1 MSGQLRVNNIT
12 DEVGTGAAK
21 FPNGV
26 KFADDTTQTT
36 AATSSNYIM
45 RTYDSPATWT
55 KPVGLKAV
63 KVTVVG
69 AGGNGGTGVLNIGNG
84 GGGGGAG
91 YALKYLPV
99 ASIPGPVV
107 VTQGTAPSKTSSF
120 GAFVSATGGSNG
132 ANATPAGPALAGA
145 GGNGAGGD
153 VNAAGSEGSARS
165 GGASALAY
173 SLSAPPTSPTT
184 AGRPYGGGAVGGS
197 NSPGALTGG
206 TGAAGLVIVE
216 EFY

>member
-12 DEVGTGAAK
+12 DEPGTGAAT

-26 KFADDTTQTT
+26 KFADNTTQTT
-36 AATSSNYIM
+36 AATAGNYIM
-45 RTYDSPATWT
+45 RTYNSPATWT

-69 AGGNGGTGVLNIGNG
+69 AGGNGGTGVLNIGTG

-132 ANATPAGPALAGA
+132 VNATPAGPAVGGA
-145 GGNGAGGD
+145 GGDGSGGD
-153 VNAAGSEGSARS
+153 VNAAGADGSGRN

-173 SLSAPPTSPTT
+173 SLPAPLSGPTT

-197 NSPGALTGG
+197 SSPGALIGG